1 MLALERALEGEPSF
15 TIVCGASSVGKVR
28 ALSLSHPSSLTS
40 PYIQN
45 DYIQTSLL
53 REVLSR
59 EEYHVLH
66 FDLRIAGFADLASLY
81 LSLSQQ
87 MEQYFEEIST
97 KMEGFEGFK
106 KEAWCFKVCPCH
118 LKKKKEKHPKFL

>member
-1 MLALERALEGEPSF
+1 MH
-15 TIVCGASSVGKVR
+15 V
-28 ALSLSHPSSLTS
+28 
-40 PYIQN
+40 
-45 DYIQTSLL
+45 QTSLL
-53 REVLSR
+53 REILSR

-87 MEQYFEEIST
+87 MEQYFEEISN

-106 KEAWCFKVCPCH
+106 KVAWSFKACPCR
-118 LKKKKEKHPKFL
+118 LKKMLQLLKNSVV

>member
-28 ALSLSHPSSLTS
+28 SFIPWASSPIFKT
-40 PYIQN
+40 
-45 DYIQTSLL
+45 YIQTSLL

-87 MEQYFEEIST
+87 MEQYFEEIAT

-106 KEAWCFKVCPCH
+106 KEAWSFKVCPCR
-118 LKKKKEKHPKFL
+118 LKNILYY

>member
-28 ALSLSHPSSLTS
+28 SLSLSSFEPHHLYSKT
-40 PYIQN
+40 YF
-45 DYIQTSLL
+45 QTSLL

-59 EEYHVLH
+59 EEYNVLH

-87 MEQYFEEIST
+87 MEQYFEEISI

-106 KEAWCFKVCPCH
+106 KVAWSFKVCP
-118 LKKKKEKHPKFL
+118 LVV

>member
-1 MLALERALEGEPSF
+1 MFALERALEGEPSF
-15 TIVCGASSVGKVR
+15 TILCGASSVGKVR
-28 ALSLSHPSSLTS
+28 SLILRASSPIFKTC
-40 PYIQN
+40 
-45 DYIQTSLL
+45 IQTSLL

-87 MEQYFEEIST
+87 MEQYFEEISI

-106 KEAWCFKVCPCH
+106 KEARSFMVRPRR
-118 LKKKKEKHPKFL
+118 LKNTLTIP